1 MGVATIGDGII
12 RFAIKTNNSGS
23 TERGSFEKTGEK
35 LLDVQEKC
43 WTVYRLIT
51 NVQIWAIVHMHTPRS
66 IFVWSDM
73 TKGTETIPV

>member
-43 WTVYRLIT
+43 
-51 NVQIWAIVHMHTPRS
+51 
-66 IFVWSDM
+66 
-73 TKGTETIPV
+73 